1 MKNMSLSFGIC
12 WINGA
17 NKAEQLKLKL
27 DFRYLPADA
36 DSWDLR
42 DADAPKELE
51 KLRMVPEDLR
61 RCFERQI
68 SLDNSEI
75 FHLTWIYYFITK
87 YFDLQNSSIENFDLV
102 N

>member
-1 MKNMSLSFGIC
+1 M
-12 WINGA
+12 
-17 NKAEQLKLKL
+17 KLKL
-27 DFRYLPADA
+27 DFRYLPA

-61 RCFERQI
+61 RCFERPI

-75 FHLTWIYYFITK
+75 FHLTLIYYFISK
-87 YFDLQNSSIENFDLV
+87 YFDLQYSSIENFDLV

>member
-1 MKNMSLSFGIC
+1 MKNMPLSFGIC
-12 WINGA
+12 RINGT

-27 DFRYLPADA
+27 DFRYLPAD
-36 DSWDLR
+36 SWDLT

-75 FHLTWIYYFITK
+75 FHLT
-87 YFDLQNSSIENFDLV
+87 
-102 N
+102 